1 MLWQCLTTPL
11 MRSYKDSGKALSHTC
26 IKIIARYAH
35 PLSQSQNFSLV
46 MTSKLTSLTSGS
58 QTRLGPLQVHLL
70 LQGKQATRVAG
81 PSRTLFFRASARSSS
96 SCRRITNF
104 KATRDAITTKRRT
117 TNYQPVIDKLQSLE
131 VS

>member
-1 MLWQCLTTPL
+1 MLWQCLTTQL

-58 QTRLGPLQVHLL
+58 QTRLGPLQVNLL

-81 PSRTLFFRASARSSS
+81 PSRTSFFWASALVQPADELQTSKQLE
-96 SCRRITNF
+96 TPLQP
-104 KATRDAITTKRRT
+104 KDELPTTS
-117 TNYQPVIDKLQSLE
+117 Q
-131 VS
+131 